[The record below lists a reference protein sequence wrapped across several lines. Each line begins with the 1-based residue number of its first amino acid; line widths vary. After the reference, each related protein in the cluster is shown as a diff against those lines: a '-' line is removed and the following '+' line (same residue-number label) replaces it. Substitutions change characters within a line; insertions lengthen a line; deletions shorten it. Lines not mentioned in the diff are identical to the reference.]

1 MARAPATR
9 VMRQIMAGGE
19 LVIPLAFVAVVVVML
34 IPLPTAL
41 LDLLLTLNIS
51 LSLIILL
58 VAMYTLRPLE
68 FSTFPSVL
76 LVTTLFHLSLNV
88 AATRLVLLYGA
99 EGPAAAGHVIQAFG
113 GFVVGGSYVVG
124 IVVFLILVVINFAV
138 ITKGAGRIAEVA
150 ARFTLDAMPG
160 KQLAV
165 DAELNAGL
173 LTEREARERRR
184 AIEAEADFYG
194 AMDGASKF
202 VRGDAIAGLLI
213 AGINILGGLFIGIV
227 QRGLTIQEAA
237 EVYTVLTIG
246 DGLVSQLPALLIS
259 TAAGIVV
266 TRATSGADLGSEVV
280 RQILFNPRVLTMVAA
295 LLTAFALL
303 PGLPFLPFLVLAGA
317 IGGLA
322 YFSREDAGARAEAA
336 ALEARPDAAK
346 AREKS
351 DLPPPL
357 DVLEIEVGYE
367 LVPLVDS
374 EQRGEL
380 TERIRSLRRQLVQ
393 EMGFVVPPV
402 HIRDNLQ
409 LKPNEYAI
417 LLKGVEV
424 ARAEVRMGYYLAIN
438 PGGADPA
445 FRGVPTKEPAF
456 GLDALWVA
464 AADREQAQ
472 LAGYTVVDV
481 ATVVVT
487 HLTEI
492 IRRHAHELLGRQE
505 VQNLLDAL
513 AKTNPKAVEELVPQQ
528 LSLGAVQKVLQNLL
542 RESVSIRDLL
552 SIVETLADHAPT
564 AKDPQT
570 LTEQVRQA
578 LSRSIVNRFLGA
590 DRVLPLVT
598 LSPRLEKMIADSV
611 HRTDDGTYLALEP
624 GVAQRLLGKLASCAE
639 QFALRGQQPLVLC
652 STGVRGHLRRV
663 TERFLP
669 SLAIVAPGEIP
680 ANVKIHSLGVVSL
693 EEGER
698 EPAVRSML
706 DAAAPG
712 ATHGV
717 AVTARVP
724 LAKPLEEVRV

>member
-1 MARAPATR
+1 MPPSLTPPRTA
-9 VMRQIMAGGE
+9 MRRLLAGGE
-19 LVIPLAFVAVVVVML
+19 LVIPATFVLVVIVMV
-34 IPLPTAL
+34 IPLPPAL

-76 LVTTLFHLSLNV
+76 LVTTLLRLSLNV
-88 AATRLVLLYGA
+88 ASTRLILLHGDSGA
-99 EGPAAAGHVIQAFG
+99 AAAGHVIQAFG
-113 GFVVGGSYVVG
+113 NFVVGGSYVVG

-173 LTEREARERRR
+173 LTEKEARLRRR

-202 VRGDAIAGLLI
+202 VRGDAVAGLLI
-213 AGINILGGLFIGIV
+213 AAINIIGGLFIGVV
-227 QRGLTIQEAA
+227 QRGLAIQDAA
-237 EVYTVLTIG
+237 QVYTILTIG

-259 TAAGIVV
+259 TAAGIIV
-266 TRATSGADLGSEVV
+266 TRAASGTNLGSEVV
-280 RQILFNPRVLTMVAA
+280 TQILFNPRVLAMVAVI
-295 LLTAFALL
+295 LGGFAVL
-303 PGLPFLPFLVLAGA
+303 PGLPFLPFLALSGA

-322 YFSREDAGARAEAA
+322 YVSRAEAEHRA
-336 ALEARPDAAK
+336 ETAVAEARPEAAK
-346 AREKS
+346 AAEKS
-351 DLPPPL
+351 DVPAPL
-357 DVLEIEVGYE
+357 DLLELEVGYE
-367 LVPLVDS
+367 LVPLVDG
-374 EQRGEL
+374 ENRGEL
-380 TERIRSLRRQLVQ
+380 AERIRSLRRQLAQ

-409 LKPNEYAI
+409 LKPGEYAI
-417 LLKGVEV
+417 LLKGVEI
-424 ARAEVRMGYYLAIN
+424 ARAEVRMGHYLAIN

-445 FRGVPTKEPAF
+445 FRGIPTKEPAF
-456 GLDALWVA
+456 GLEALWVA
-464 AADREQAQ
+464 GTDREQAQ

-505 VQNLLDAL
+505 VQGLLDTL
-513 AKTNPKAVEELVPQQ
+513 AKTHPKVIEELIPQQ
-528 LSLGAVQKVLQNLL
+528 LTLGGVQKVLQSLL
-542 RESVSIRDLL
+542 REHVGIRDLL
-552 SIVETLADHAPT
+552 TIVETLADHAPQN
-564 AKDPQT
+564 KDPQA

-578 LSRSIVNRFLGA
+578 LARSIVNRFLTA

-598 LSPRLEKMIADSV
+598 LAPRLEKLIAEAV
-611 HRTDDGTYLALEP
+611 HRTDDGTYLALDP
-624 GVAQRLLGKLASCAE
+624 TVAQRLLGKLASWSE
-639 QFALRGQQPLVLC
+639 QFATQNQQPLLLC
-652 STGVRGHLRRV
+652 STTVRGHLRRL

-669 SLAIVAPGEIP
+669 SLALVAPGEIP

-693 EEGER
+693 DDDGET
-698 EPAVRSML
+698 VRAL
-706 DAAAPG
+706 PG
-712 ATHGV
+712 PSV
-717 AVTARVP
+717 ALTEAR
-724 LAKPLEEVRV
+724 L